1 MRQAVGAFKAAPSA
15 GMGLKALAAALLALA
30 QGCAILPGRHNPD
43 FTAGQA
49 QDLKVAQARASELQ
63 TQVERLS
70 DRNAELEAKVAD
82 LEKKNAR
89 LATAGPP
96 ATPEMT
102 LKEPGSTAAIPEK
115 RPANA
120 APGAVVAAPSAGGI
134 AKNAPVPVDNTPR
147 LVQPSFASSEQ
158 IFENEAESPEIKL
171 TSVLWGVHL
180 ASYKHADDASAGWKK
195 LQRENPDELGL
206 LEPRIEK
213 VTVEGKGEY
222 LRLVGGGFSSREK
235 AEALCGKLAEK
246 GVFCRVA
253 NFGGDKLSMLEV
265 GVLR

>member
-1 MRQAVGAFKAAPSA
+1 MRQAVGAFKVAPSA
-15 GMGLKALAAALLALA
+15 GTGMRALAAALLALA
-30 QGCAILPGRHNPD
+30 QGCAILPGRQNPD
-43 FTAGQA
+43 VSAGQA
-49 QDLKVAQARASELQ
+49 QDLRVAQARAAELQ
-63 TQVERLS
+63 SQVERLS
-70 DRNAELEAKVAD
+70 DRNAALEAKVAD

-89 LATAGPP
+89 ISAAEPP
-96 ATPEMT
+96 AAPEMA
-102 LKEPGSTAAIPEK
+102 LKEPESTAALPEK
-115 RPANA
+115 RPTTASA
-120 APGAVVAAPSAGGI
+120 APVVAAPNAGGV
-134 AKNAPVPVDNTPR
+134 AKNSPVPVDNTPR

-180 ASYKHADDASAGWKK
+180 ASYKHPDDASAGWKK

-222 LRLVGGGFSSREK
+222 LRLVGGGFSSRDK
-235 AEALCGKLAEK
+235 ATALCEKLAQK

-253 NFGGDKLSMLEV
+253 NFGGDKLSMLDV
-265 GVLR
+265 GALR